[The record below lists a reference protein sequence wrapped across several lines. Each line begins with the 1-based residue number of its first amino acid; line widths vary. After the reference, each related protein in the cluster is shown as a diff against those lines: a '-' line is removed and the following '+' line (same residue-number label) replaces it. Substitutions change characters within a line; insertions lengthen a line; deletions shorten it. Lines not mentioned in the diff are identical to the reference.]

1 MLAHLNRVLHGQVSG
16 FVTCA
21 AALIAADGSMTIAN
35 AGHLAPYRNGEEMAV
50 NSGLPL
56 GILAESDYSETS
68 YQLAQGDRLTFVS
81 DGVVEA
87 TNDKRE
93 LFGFERTQVIS
104 NRPAQVIAE
113 TAKQFGQEDD
123 TSVLTVGLLAEG
135 LA

>member
-1 MLAHLNRVLHGQVSG
+1 
-16 FVTCA
+16 
-21 AALIAADGSMTIAN
+21 MTIAN